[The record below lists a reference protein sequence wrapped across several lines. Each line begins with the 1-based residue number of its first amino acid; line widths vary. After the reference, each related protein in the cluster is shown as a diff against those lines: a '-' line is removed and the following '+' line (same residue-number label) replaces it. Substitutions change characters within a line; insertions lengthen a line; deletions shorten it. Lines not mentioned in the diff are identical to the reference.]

1 MEDEDEQL
9 QKLEA
14 ELKDLENI
22 DIGTSSG
29 YGSPSPE
36 KKDNILKLF
45 RDMISSK
52 DSRKIANLS
61 TTELGHAKLGV
72 RHLLEIANY
81 ASSEGLDMVSKYL
94 TDKAEIVLATSMSK
108 QGWFGNLVVTQI
120 KKEQKLKE
128 PKQLKKGLFGRK
140 EEENEGQ

>member
-1 MEDEDEQL
+1 MEDEEL
-9 QKLEA
+9 EKLEA

-22 DIGTSSG
+22 DSGTSTG

-36 KKDNILKLF
+36 KKDNMLKLF

-61 TTELGHAKLGV
+61 TTELGQAKLGV
-72 RHLLEIANY
+72 RHLLEISNY
-81 ASSEGLDMVSKYL
+81 AKLEGLSMVADYL

-128 PKQLKKGLFGRK
+128 PKQIKKGLFSRK
-140 EEENEGQ
+140 EVENEGQ

>member
-1 MEDEDEQL
+1 MADEEL
-9 QKLEA
+9 EKLEE

-22 DIGTSSG
+22 GSSTSLG

-36 KKDNILKLF
+36 KKDNMLKLF

-61 TTELGHAKLGV
+61 TTELGQAKLGV
-72 RHLLEIANY
+72 RHLLEISNY
-81 ASSEGLDMVSKYL
+81 AKLEGLNMVADYL
-94 TDKAEIVLATSMSK
+94 KDKAEIVLATSMSK

-128 PKQLKKGLFGRK
+128 PKQMKKGLFSRR
-140 EEENEGQ
+140 EGEDERQ